1 MRRREFIILLGGSMA
16 TWPLAAR
23 AQQPIPL
30 IGVLSSRTLDMN
42 GPLVDAFRRGLAE
55 NGYIEGRN
63 VTVEYRVADGDYG
76 RLSALADEFS

>member
-1 MRRREFIILLGGSMA
+1 
-16 TWPLAAR
+16 
-23 AQQPIPL
+23 
-30 IGVLSSRTLDMN
+30 MN

>member
-23 AQQPIPL
+23 AQRPIPL

-55 NGYIEGRN
+55 NASQGARIVIVFALRHAPP
-63 VTVEYRVADGDYG
+63 RV
-76 RLSALADEFS
+76 